1 MSPRLGALL
10 GLLALAGC
18 QSAVNAMY
26 GVGDCKLEKLGE
38 TPVETHSKLV
48 LVPVGIE
55 GQTAR
60 LVVDTGA
67 ERTLLTTDAVSR
79 LHLYPDMEHG
89 TRSWGVGGP
98 TAHFD
103 AKVDSFELAGIELPV
118 RSVSVGDLNVT
129 PLQGGADGV
138 LGTNVLRWF
147 TVDLDAPDGRMT
159 LYRGEPCWLK
169 APPWPEAATPL
180 EGVRVNRYGVEYPH
194 RLLLPI
200 ELDGVK
206 AMALLDTGSQ
216 SSAVTLALVDRLGIS
231 EKALRSDP
239 AVLLSGAG
247 PDTVSAPLHRFHS
260 LRVGAWVAADPVL
273 PVLDLP
279 QELDQQPVVADRL
292 WQGLIGQD
300 FLHGHRLWFSLA
312 GWQVFLSRPPPTS
325 PALVGEVA
333 AHRAAGEGAAAG
345 ETLNRPGPV
354 TQP

>member
-18 QSAVNAMY
+18 QPAVNAMY

-38 TPVETHSKLV
+38 APVETRSKLV
-48 LVPVGIE
+48 MVSVRIDGHP
-55 GQTAR
+55 AD

-67 ERTLLTTDAVSR
+67 ERTLLSPAAVTR
-79 LHLYPDMEHG
+79 LHLYPDMVHG

-103 AKVDSFELAGIELPV
+103 AAVDDFELAGMQLPL
-118 RSVSVGDLNVT
+118 RSVAVGDLDVT
-129 PLQGGADGV
+129 PLQGGVDGV
-138 LGTNVLRWF
+138 LGTDVLRWF

-169 APPWPEAATPL
+169 APPWPEASTPL
-180 EGVRVNRYGVEYPH
+180 EGVRVGRSGRELP
-194 RLLLPI
+194 RMLLLPI
-200 ELDGVK
+200 EIDGVK

-216 SSAVTLALVDRLGIS
+216 ASAITLALADRVGVS
-231 EKALRSDP
+231 QKVLRSDP
-239 AVLLSGAG
+239 AITIGGAG

-260 LRVGAWVAADPVL
+260 LRVGAWIATNPVL

-279 QELDQQPVVADRL
+279 QQLDQQPLIEERP

-312 GWQVFLSRPPPTS
+312 GWQVFISRPGP
-325 PALVGEVA
+325 
-333 AHRAAGEGAAAG
+333 
-345 ETLNRPGPV
+345 PV